1 MSMLHFDHVHII
13 NITCLIIIMTIFNI
27 STLIIRAARDS
38 GAKGD
43 CRRLQRGCPLSIFN
57 MPLFNSPWFQL
68 NVYNCPL
75 LISCV
80 QVLDRPLP
88 AIAVIKHI
96 FHFAAL
102 WKIVLLFGVKCFS
115 PDCLWLI
122 VALFLSSSR
131 MIFFHPVCSSCSLEA
146 PGSWPGY
153 LTANPHF
160 KENTKQTPGIQMYK
174 WTFVTQFSPPPQMKD
189 LKEKFCKTSG
199 AAQRQGC
206 IFVWCAPIV
215 SWPRI
220 MCSQVRMLKFLEPS
234 REMRKIRVSEGKK
247 IVLDFLLTNMQWISD

>member
-1 MSMLHFDHVHII
+1 MSTSSTSYASSSSTSSWPSSTSPPLSSGQLEILGQRVIVGVYKGDAPFQFSTCH
-13 NITCLIIIMTIFNI
+13 CLIAHDFNRTSII
-27 STLIIRAARDS
+27 
-38 GAKGD
+38 
-43 CRRLQRGCPLSIFN
+43 
-57 MPLFNSPWFQL
+57 
-68 NVYNCPL
+68 
-75 LISCV
+75 
-80 QVLDRPLP
+80 VLDRPLP

-96 FHFAAL
+96 FNFAAF

-234 REMRKIRVSEGKK
+234 REMRKIRVSEAKK